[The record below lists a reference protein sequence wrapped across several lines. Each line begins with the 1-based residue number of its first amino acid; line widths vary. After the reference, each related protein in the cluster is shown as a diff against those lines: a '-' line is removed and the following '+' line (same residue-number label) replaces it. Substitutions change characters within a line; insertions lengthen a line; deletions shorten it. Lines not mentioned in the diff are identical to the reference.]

1 MEFIVDVLMPFYHR
15 FVRLSIEILQKREFV
30 MNTLSIHSSRREI
43 TLNIENNVAND
54 ENDKQQAA
62 VEGWREQMKGEVV

>member
-1 MEFIVDVLMPFYHR
+1 MEFIVEVLMPFYHR
-15 FVRLSIEILQKREFV
+15 FVRLSVEILQKREFV

-54 ENDKQQAA
+54 ESDKQQAA
-62 VEGWREQMKGEVV
+62 VEGWREQMKREVV